1 MIDLIIHI
9 LLVAVILYQH
19 LMIKGALIKIENL
32 DEAVSV
38 LLGRI
43 LGVSTPAGDPR
54 K

>member
-1 MIDLIIHI
+1 MLDVIIHI

-32 DEAVSV
+32 DDAMAG

-43 LGVSTPAGDPR
+43 LGASTPASDPR